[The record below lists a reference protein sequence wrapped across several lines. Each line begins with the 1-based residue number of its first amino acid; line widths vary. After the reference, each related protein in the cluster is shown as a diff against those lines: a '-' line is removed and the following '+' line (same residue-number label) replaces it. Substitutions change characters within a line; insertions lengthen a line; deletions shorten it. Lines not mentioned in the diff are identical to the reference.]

1 MRAIR
6 ATTLALTCL
15 IVRPAAA
22 DDRAADTTGNAA
34 FIAMVN
40 RPVALKVA
48 GTERVR
54 VRPNLTYRTVA
65 GAALR
70 ADVYP
75 AVDARGLAPL
85 VILVHGGVGP
95 EFPLRPK
102 DWGFYTSWGR
112 MLAAS
117 GMTAV
122 TFNHRLGFPDPMIE
136 EASSDVDSL
145 LAFARRNAG
154 AWGTDPGRIA
164 LAAYSAGGMLI
175 APWIRVTPPGV
186 RCIVAYY
193 PIIDLRVAAH
203 LKQRLRPDQLEAY
216 SAGSHLAQRA
226 ATMPPM
232 LLVRAGRDQIPDLL
246 PGLDRFVAEA
256 LAANAPLTLV
266 NLPDAAH
273 GFDNDRAEPGVLE
286 TLRGTIA
293 FLKAHL
299 GEGGTRN

>member
-1 MRAIR
+1 MRAIS
-6 ATTLALTCL
+6 ATSLVLACL
-15 IVRPAAA
+15 VIHTATA

-40 RPVALKVA
+40 RPVALKVS
-48 GTERVR
+48 GSERVR
-54 VRPNLTYRTVA
+54 VRGNLTYRTVA
-65 GAALR
+65 GVALR

-75 AVDARGLAPL
+75 AVDARGPAPL

-122 TFNHRLGFPDPMIE
+122 TFNHRLGFPEPMIE
-136 EASSDVDSL
+136 EAGSDVDSL

-154 AWGTDPGRIA
+154 AWGADPGRIA

-175 APWIRVTPPGV
+175 APWIRATPPGT

-193 PIIDLRVAAH
+193 PIIDLRVATH
-203 LKQRLRPDQLEAY
+203 LKQRLRPDQLEAW
-216 SAGSHLAQRA
+216 SAGTHLATGA
-226 ATMPPM
+226 ASMPPM

-246 PGLDRFVAEA
+246 PGLDRFVADA

-266 NLPDAAH
+266 NLPSAAH
-273 GFDNDRAEPGVLE
+273 GFDNGSAEPATLE
-286 TLRGTIA
+286 TLRATIA
-293 FLKAHL
+293 FLRAHL
-299 GEGGTRN
+299 GEGARN